1 MLHFLGVTGQDSWFY
16 RRTDSRLGALPD
28 DIETLKAALVAEA
41 ARRRHGDTATG
52 APTSPKNSAGSV
64 APPEK
69 ISRNFGTPTMRDK
82 LRSSVEGFFLSRQCF
97 VADYLRICGDCA
109 RAGPGAVLTRSRNLE
124 LSLGILAP
132 LGVLC

>member
-28 DIETLKAALVAEA
+28 DVETLKAALVAEA

-69 ISRNFGTPTMRDK
+69 NFQKFWHSHDAGQV
-82 LRSSVEGFFLSRQCF
+82 RSSVEGFFLSRQCF
-97 VADYLRICGDCA
+97 VADY
-109 RAGPGAVLTRSRNLE
+109 
-124 LSLGILAP
+124 
-132 LGVLC
+132 